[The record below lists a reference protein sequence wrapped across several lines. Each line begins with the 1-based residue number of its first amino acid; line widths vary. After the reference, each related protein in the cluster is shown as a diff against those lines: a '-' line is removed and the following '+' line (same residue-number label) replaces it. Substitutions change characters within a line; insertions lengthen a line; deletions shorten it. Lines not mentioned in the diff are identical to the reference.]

1 MSEEDRFISTF
12 KPNEA
17 PPAELLSSRSAV
29 LFSSLYSQKELEDI
43 QKGFQQIGID
53 VVSYVESER
62 ALAGHDLMNAYSAY
76 FVKRNLKFLIFMK
89 KDNQEYQL
97 YFVSFN
103 ATPHWTGPDPSA
115 WFVHSSSLNGVLQ
128 TIYRAVISSQKRQNF
143 LVNDY
148 PERSSPLGAIR
159 GNARRDENLAPNIRV
174 LKLAV
179 PRTGDSRTDS
189 ELESYLKEHFPIKY
203 VMVEPNVEEKD
214 LVQNGFVYVLRFIHA
229 PGSVAKEIL
238 GYDMTKGESA
248 FMSASYPG
256 GTLQLKTIPSGNTIY
271 KFYIKHIED
280 EIFYLGLKWDADVT
294 WQDALKNHVDGYRAV
309 GRLN

>member
-1 MSEEDRFISTF
+1 VIST
-12 KPNEA
+12 
-17 PPAELLSSRSAV
+17 
-29 LFSSLYSQKELEDI
+29 
-43 QKGFQQIGID
+43 
-53 VVSYVESER
+53 
-62 ALAGHDLMNAYSAY
+62 
-76 FVKRNLKFLIFMK
+76 
-89 KDNQEYQL
+89 
-97 YFVSFN
+97 
-103 ATPHWTGPDPSA
+103 
-115 WFVHSSSLNGVLQ
+115 
-128 TIYRAVISSQKRQNF
+128 QKRQNF

-174 LKLAV
+174 LKMAV
-179 PRTGDSRTDS
+179 PRTGDSRIDS
-189 ELESYLKEHFPIKY
+189 ELEDYLKQHFPVKY
-203 VMVEPNVEEKD
+203 AMVEPNVEEKD
-214 LVQNGFVYVLRFIHA
+214 LLQNGFVYVLRFIHA

-294 WQDALKNHVDGYRAV
+294 WMEALKNHVDGYRAA